1 MSLQAKERIWM
12 TGILGTKVG
21 MTSVFDE
28 EGNYL
33 PVTIVEAGPCV
44 VLQKRL
50 AETEGYSALRV
61 GFGAYGKK
69 DTKQETL
76 SHRMGRARE
85 GLFKKANVPL
95 KRWVR
100 ELRTSP
106 EEVTK
111 RNVGDEIKVDIFQK
125 GMKVDVTGTSK
136 GRGFAGVFKR
146 HKMAGGSDSHGGHEY
161 YRHPGA
167 IGQRKTPGKVWKK
180 KRMPGHMGVERVT
193 VQNLKVVEVVAEK
206 NLLLIQGAIPGANGG
221 LLVIRP
227 AVKGA

>member
-1 MSLQAKERIWM
+1 
-12 TGILGTKVG
+12 

-44 VLQKRL
+44 VLQKRM
-50 AETEGYSALRV
+50 AGTEGYSALRV
-61 GFGAYGKK
+61 GFGAYGAKT
-69 DTKQETL
+69 TKAETL
-76 SHRMGRARE
+76 SHRMGRARQ
-85 GLFKKANVPL
+85 GLFKKANAPL

-100 ELRTSP
+100 ELRVSP
-106 EEVTK
+106 EEVEK

-167 IGQRKTPGKVWKK
+167 IGQRKTPGKVWKN

-193 VQNLKVVEVVAEK
+193 VQNLKVVDVVAEK
-206 NLLLIQGAIPGANGG
+206 NLLLIQGALPGANGG